1 MACFYRAID
10 SLLCA
15 PYKIGS
21 GVRCFFQGGLSADA
35 DPTALVIN
43 LLCKIEESYV
53 LVIGSIGSMW
63 GAIGFLAEICSFKPA
78 SWRGTAYFWTC
89 C

>member
-1 MACFYRAID
+1 VKLSSDA
-10 SLLCA
+10 
-15 PYKIGS
+15 
-21 GVRCFFQGGLSADA
+21 GL
-35 DPTALVIN
+35 TELVIN
-43 LLCKIEESYV
+43 LLYKIEENYV

-78 SWRGTAYFWTC
+78 AWRRTAYFWTC